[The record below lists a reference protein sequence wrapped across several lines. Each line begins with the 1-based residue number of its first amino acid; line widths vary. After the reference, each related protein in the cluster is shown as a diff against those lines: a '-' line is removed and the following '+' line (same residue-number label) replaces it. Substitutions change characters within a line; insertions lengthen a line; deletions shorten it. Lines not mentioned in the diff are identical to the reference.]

1 MRTGRIFNIAG
12 PCNPATHYML
22 PAMARL
28 PEVSRLIE
36 DQAYFV
42 VHAQRQCGKT
52 TALRSLAKEIN
63 AKGERVAMYC
73 SVEVVNAFPKA
84 EVGIPMICER
94 IRGNAELLPGAS
106 DELIAKLN
114 AIPERDLLS
123 SGIQKSLSIISR
135 AYDRPLVVFFD
146 EVDCLSDETLL
157 TFLRQLRDG
166 CITLEK
172 GVSFPASI
180 ALIGMRNIRDYKARI
195 RPDSETLGSA
205 SPFNVITE
213 AMTLRTFTLDE
224 VRELYQQ
231 HTAETGQ
238 VFEPGCAERAFA
250 YSGGQPYLV
259 NALVKWCVDKIH
271 DRRYGEAITLKDFH
285 EAKEKIIRERGTHL
299 DSLLE
304 RMQEPRVRRIVE
316 PVMLGEERSFSRNDD
331 DYRYVLDLGLLIEEP
346 GGALRPAN
354 PMYAETIGR
363 YLTRDDQDDMN
374 QSVPE
379 TPWVKDDGLDM
390 QGLLLAFQ
398 DFWRENAGAHK
409 PPFGYVESY
418 PHIVLQAFLQRVING
433 GGEIIR
439 EMALG
444 SGRLDLG
451 VLFRSGKY
459 AVEVKLKY
467 NFEKNREKA
476 YDQVCRYMDHL
487 GQSEGWLVVFDPD
500 PAVGWDAKL
509 SHEDIICGGRTV
521 HLFRC

>member
-1 MRTGRIFNIAG
+1 MGKIFNIAG
-12 PCNPATHYML
+12 PCNPAKHYML

-28 PEVSRLIE
+28 PNVMRLIE
-36 DQAYFV
+36 DEAYFV

-52 TALRSLAKEIN
+52 TAFRTLVDDIN

-84 EVGIPMICER
+84 EVGVPMICER

-106 DELIAKLN
+106 DEMIAKLN
-114 AIPERDLLS
+114 AIPERDLIS
-123 SGIQKSLSIISR
+123 SGIQKSLSIVSR
-135 AYDRPLVVFFD
+135 AFDKPLVVFFD

-172 GVSFPASI
+172 GRDFPASV
-180 ALIGMRNIRDYKARI
+180 ALIGMRNIRDYKSRI
-195 RPDSETLGSA
+195 RPDRETLGSA
-205 SPFNVITE
+205 SPFNVITKT
-213 AMTLRTFTLDE
+213 MTLRTFTLDE
-224 VRELYQQ
+224 VAELYRQ

-238 VFEPGCAERAFA
+238 VFEPGCAERAFE

-259 NALVKWCVDKIH
+259 NALAKWCVDEIH
-271 DRRYGEAITLKDFH
+271 DRRYGETVTLADFH

-299 DSLLE
+299 DSLME
-304 RMQEPRVRRIVE
+304 RMKEPRVRAVVE
-316 PVMLGEERSFSRNDD
+316 PVLLGEERSFSRNDD
-331 DYRYVLDLGLLIEEP
+331 DYRYVIDLGLLVDEP
-346 GGALRPAN
+346 NGLLRPAN
-354 PMYAETIGR
+354 PMYMETIGR
-363 YLTRDDQDDMN
+363 YLARDDQDDMR

-379 TPWVKDDGLDM
+379 TPWAKDDGLDM

-409 PPFGYVESY
+409 APFGYVESY

-451 VLFRSGKY
+451 VLFRGGKY
-459 AVEVKLKY
+459 AVEVKLKAR
-467 NFEKNREKA
+467 FEKNREKA

-487 GQSEGWLVVFDPD
+487 GVSEGWLVVFDPD
-500 PAVGWDAKL
+500 LSGDWDAKL
-509 SHEDIICGGRTV
+509 SHEDIERGGKRI
-521 HLFRC
+521 HLFCC